1 MECINDTDKYCFS
14 SIRSNYAEMCV
25 SLGINLFGYNYNIW
39 KDIDHQRAD
48 SNEDMFR
55 GANVAYD
62 MNVIVLIICVLFICR
77 QFRGS

>member
-1 MECINDTDKYCFS
+1 
-14 SIRSNYAEMCV
+14 MCV
-25 SLGINLFGYNYNIW
+25 SLGINLCGYNYNIW

-48 SNEDMFR
+48 SNEDMFQ